1 MRCFRWVALGFGAM
15 PALCAKP
22 VQAQFQAERYP
33 LTMEERQQL
42 TQGRDHL
49 KQRIAKLEYLSHIK
63 TTFSIIDPLPDVEI
77 FLDAVDRNLEQNLFF
92 AKGNVGQALA
102 LLKEGEARADALQE
116 GKKPWMR
123 QTGVVLLGYR
133 SEVDNSIQPYQ
144 AYIPTDYAFRTSKP
158 LRLDLFLHGRGG
170 NLNEIAFLRGTSWV
184 KGNFG
189 AAPPAGFALYP
200 YGRGN
205 NGWRYAGERDVF
217 EAIANFRRR
226 FPVDAEQTTLRGFSM
241 GGHGA
246 WHIGLQYPGFWAA
259 MSPGAGFVE
268 TKRYHKL
275 TGPLPDWQEAL
286 LHLYDPLD
294 YAANAKNLPLVAY
307 VGETDNF
314 YAQHQIMY
322 EMLKKEGAPYE
333 SLLGLQTGHRY
344 EPKMLEVLLKE
355 IAIWRREPE
364 AEKVDF
370 VTYTLRF
377 PECKWVRME
386 GLEHHWQRAEIHAH
400 RTAPDRIEVTTRNV
414 SAFRLTAAGWGSTG
428 HVTIDGNALKTQQ
441 RVELAARATTL
452 VFVKR
457 GKDWIPGEAEGMR
470 KKPGLQGPIDDA
482 YFGPTLAV
490 AGTGTAW
497 NAAAAA
503 WSQQELGGFREGWG
517 RYCRA
522 TLPETTDTA
531 LTAND
536 IRDKNLILFGDPGSN
551 AVLRRLLP
559 KLPVRWTQDT
569 ITLAGKTFSARDHM
583 PVLIFPNP
591 ENPQRYIVLNIGFTF
606 SRADRDGSNS
616 QQYPHL
622 PDYAILR
629 IAPDAY
635 TDDRAKCTEMAGF
648 FDEKWQAA
656 PMTQSALRRR
666 MVQ

>member
-1 MRCFRWVALGFGAM
+1 MRCFRWITAAFGAALALGSG
-15 PALCAKP
+15 PA
-22 VQAQFQAERYP
+22 QAQFQTERYT
-33 LTMEERQQL
+33 LSAEERQRL
-42 TQGRDHL
+42 TEGRDHL
-49 KQRIAKLEYLSHIK
+49 KQRVAELRSRERPNDTSEWTKPNLV
-63 TTFSIIDPLPDVEI
+63 PDIEI
-77 FLDAVDRNLEQNLFF
+77 FLDAVDRNLTQGLFF
-92 AKGNVGQALA
+92 SKANVGQAQA
-102 LLKEGEARADALQE
+102 CLKEGEARADALKA
-116 GKKPWMR
+116 GKSPWLE
-123 QTGVVLLGYR
+123 QTGVVILGYR
-133 SEVDNSIQPYQ
+133 SEIDGSAQPYQ
-144 AYIPTDYAFRTSKP
+144 AYIPPAYTPSALKP

-170 NLNEIAFLRGTSWV
+170 NLNEIAFLRGTGWV

-189 AAPPAGFALYP
+189 AAPPVGFALYP

-307 VGETDNF
+307 VGETDSF

-377 PECKWVRME
+377 PECKWVRLE

-414 SAFRLTAAGWGSTG
+414 SAFRLTATGWGSTG
-428 HVTIDGNALKTQQ
+428 HVTIDGRVLNTRR
-441 RVELAARATTL
+441 RVELAARSSTL

-457 GKDWIPGEAEGMR
+457 GKDWVPGEAEGLR

-490 AGTGTAW
+490 TGTGTAW

-503 WSQQELGGFREGWG
+503 WSKQELGVFREGWG

-522 TLPETTDTA
+522 TLPETTDSA
-531 LTAND
+531 LTADD

-559 KLPVRWTQDT
+559 KLPVRWTQNT
-569 ITLAGKTFSARDHM
+569 ITLAGKTFSAHDHV

-622 PDYAILR
+622 PDYAVLR
-629 IAPDAY
+629 IAPEAY
-635 TDDRAKCTEMAGF
+635 TDDRAKYTEMAGF

-656 PMTQSALRRR
+656 PMP
-666 MVQ
+666 